1 MHMGTRLDALRLRR
15 VRGGDPARAL
25 SPRHHRR

>member
-15 VRGGDPARAL
+15 VRGGDPAHAF